1 MHLDDMAP
9 DTVRFRLDA
18 NECRVLLRRGPAED
32 VVALGWHLD
41 EHATF
46 DEISRRVVDHGVP
59 TVEGADE
66 DAKLRGVERFLR
78 FPGPN
83 GLDPG
88 DLHHRPH
95 RTAAAGHPRQR
106 IRHRRR
112 RTRPRRAHHEEAPRA
127 ARLLQP
133 RLRRAAVRL
142 HRRDDQR
149 RQAQDPLPAG
159 QRTSPLRG
167 HRVGERACRSTR
179 SAPASSTSTSRSPP
193 STTWS
198 PPISG
203 SRNWDSTWRCR
214 SASTPT
220 TKNCPTTR

>member
-9 DTVRFRLDA
+9 DTARFRLDA

-32 VVALGWHLD
+32 VVTLGWHLD
-41 EHATF
+41 DHATF

-59 TVEGADE
+59 TVEGPEE

-83 GLDPG
+83 GLTQEIYTTA
-88 DLHHRPH
+88 
-95 RTAAAGHPRQR
+95 RTSPLPLDITRQR

-127 ARLLQP
+127 AWLLQP

-142 HRRDDQR
+142 HRRDHQR
-149 RQAQDPLPAG
+149 HEAQDPIPAG

-167 HRVGERACRSTR
+167 HRVGERLADQPDSHP
-179 SAPASSTSTSRSPP
+179 SPARQRPGRP
-193 STTWS
+193 RSTTWS
-198 PPISG
+198 PPTSG
-203 SRNWDSTWRCR
+203 SSNWDSIWHCR
-214 SASTPT
+214 SANTPT
-220 TKNCPTTR
+220 TRNCPTTR